1 MFAVQLRSAIS
12 LFILAPEDQE
22 VIGPD
27 GIEAF
32 CKDLGVNPED
42 PVMLVLAYKMDAK
55 QMGYFTRKEWN
66 KGLQDLQYVFIS
78 NQLC

>member
-1 MFAVQLRSAIS
+1 MFHHQIDVNICHSAN
-12 LFILAPEDQE
+12 EDPE

-32 CKDLGVNPED
+32 CKALGVDPED

-55 QMGYFTRKEWN
+55 QMGYFTKKEWL
-66 KGLQDLQYVFIS
+66 KGLQDLQ
-78 NQLC
+78 